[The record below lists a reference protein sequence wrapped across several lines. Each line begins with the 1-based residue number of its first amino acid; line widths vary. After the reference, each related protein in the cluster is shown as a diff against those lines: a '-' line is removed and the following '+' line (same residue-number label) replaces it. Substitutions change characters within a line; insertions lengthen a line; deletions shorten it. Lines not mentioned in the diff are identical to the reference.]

1 MLILDPQHWKWRKNQ
16 LKILIIEFYNVLMKL
31 CFRFLI
37 FFQMKTLMET
47 RSLTRKKPLSAW
59 DGSGSFREEIGLFDA
74 STQPRLTPTMI
85 RFPRQIQVI
94 SFGKSSFFEFVVCPC
109 SWFFIR
115 ISILIR
121 ILSAHDRPSWK
132 NSEFFSLCTVGRYRT
147 VLYGR

>member
-1 MLILDPQHWKWRKNQ
+1 
-16 LKILIIEFYNVLMKL
+16 
-31 CFRFLI
+31 
-37 FFQMKTLMET
+37 
-47 RSLTRKKPLSAW
+47 
-59 DGSGSFREEIGLFDA
+59 
-74 STQPRLTPTMI
+74 LTPTMI

-147 VLYGR
+147 VW